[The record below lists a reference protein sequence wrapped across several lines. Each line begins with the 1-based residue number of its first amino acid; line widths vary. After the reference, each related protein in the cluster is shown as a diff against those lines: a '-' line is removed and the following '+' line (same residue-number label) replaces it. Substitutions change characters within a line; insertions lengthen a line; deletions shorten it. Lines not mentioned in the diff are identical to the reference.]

1 MSNITLRLS
10 EVVDRSEES
19 TTAAENMESQI
30 IQDLKLT
37 QDSSIQGIGKAI
49 EDLDDSAIV
58 CYGNLAQKRLQD
70 LTDDT
75 LKIVITRDIGEVGN
89 LLQKI
94 IVSIDEF
101 ADTVAS
107 QQRLPKLLRRMTSL
121 ESLRSQYETTSRTL
135 ESIEKELDGWR
146 MTLSV
151 DLKKLTRAYTAALE
165 CYKELD
171 MYVLEGKRKLVLER
185 KSDLD
190 TLGQGDEVDQDATHE
205 LVNFGCKCRFEAF
218 EERLCDLE
226 LSKTICMQ
234 TAMQILLA
242 EKTNRQLILSIQ
254 RGIINAISL
263 WRQGIATALTVNDSK
278 KLIVENTQLQQMVRN
293 VIAMEEGEHQRRLL
307 IDNPFANDKN
317 QRTS

>member
-19 TTAAENMESQI
+19 TTVAENMESQI

-37 QDSSIQGIGKAI
+37 QDSSIQGIGQAI
-49 EDLDDSAIV
+49 KDLDDSAIV

-107 QQRLPKLLRRMTSL
+107 QQRLPKFLRRITSL

-205 LVNFGCKCRFEAF
+205 LVNFGCKCRFKAF

>member
-135 ESIEKELDGWR
+135 ESIEK
-146 MTLSV
+146 
-151 DLKKLTRAYTAALE
+151 
-165 CYKELD
+165 
-171 MYVLEGKRKLVLER
+171 
-185 KSDLD
+185 
-190 TLGQGDEVDQDATHE
+190 
-205 LVNFGCKCRFEAF
+205 
-218 EERLCDLE
+218 
-226 LSKTICMQ
+226 
-234 TAMQILLA
+234 
-242 EKTNRQLILSIQ
+242 
-254 RGIINAISL
+254 
-263 WRQGIATALTVNDSK
+263 
-278 KLIVENTQLQQMVRN
+278 
-293 VIAMEEGEHQRRLL
+293 
-307 IDNPFANDKN
+307 
-317 QRTS
+317 

>member
-30 IQDLKLT
+30 IRDLKLT
-37 QDSSIQGIGKAI
+37 QDSSIQGIGQAI

-107 QQRLPKLLRRMTSL
+107 QQRLPKFLRRMTSL
-121 ESLRSQYETTSRTL
+121 ESLRSQYKTTSRTL

-171 MYVLEGKRKLVLER
+171 MYVLEGKRKLVLGR

-190 TLGQGDEVDQDATHE
+190 TLGQWDEVDQDATHE

-242 EKTNRQLILSIQ
+242 KKTNRQLILSIQ

-263 WRQGIATALTVNDSK
+263 WRQGIATALAVNDSK

>member
-19 TTAAENMESQI
+19 TTVAENMESQI

-37 QDSSIQGIGKAI
+37 QDSSIQGIGQAI

-107 QQRLPKLLRRMTSL
+107 QQRLPKFLRRMTSL

>member
-30 IQDLKLT
+30 IRDLKLT
-37 QDSSIQGIGKAI
+37 QDSSIQGIGQAI

-107 QQRLPKLLRRMTSL
+107 QQRLPKFLRRMTSL

>member
-1 MSNITLRLS
+1 MTGVQTCALPI
-10 EVVDRSEES
+10 
-19 TTAAENMESQI
+19 
-30 IQDLKLT
+30 
-37 QDSSIQGIGKAI
+37 
-49 EDLDDSAIV
+49 
-58 CYGNLAQKRLQD
+58 
-70 LTDDT
+70 
-75 LKIVITRDIGEVGN
+75 

-107 QQRLPKLLRRMTSL
+107 QQRLPKFLRRMTSL

-171 MYVLEGKRKLVLER
+171 MYVLEGKRKLVLGR

-190 TLGQGDEVDQDATHE
+190 TLGQWDEVDQDATHE

>member
-19 TTAAENMESQI
+19 TTVAENMESQI

-37 QDSSIQGIGKAI
+37 QDSSIQGIGQAI

-75 LKIVITRDIGEVGN
+75 LKIVIIRDIGEVGN

-107 QQRLPKLLRRMTSL
+107 QQRLPKFLRRMTSL

-171 MYVLEGKRKLVLER
+171 MYVLEGKRKLVLGR

-190 TLGQGDEVDQDATHE
+190 TLGQWDEVDQDATHE

>member
-30 IQDLKLT
+30 IRDLKLT
-37 QDSSIQGIGKAI
+37 QDSSIQGIGQAI

-107 QQRLPKLLRRMTSL
+107 QQRLPKFLRRMTSL

-242 EKTNRQLILSIQ
+242 EKTNRQLILGIQ

>member
-19 TTAAENMESQI
+19 TTVAENMESQI

-37 QDSSIQGIGKAI
+37 QDSSIQGIGQAI

-107 QQRLPKLLRRMTSL
+107 QQRLPKFLRRMTSL
-121 ESLRSQYETTSRTL
+121 ESLRSQYETTSRAL